1 MENKKLSIKKNNK
14 KILDSNN
21 KIKITGIVIHGRQ
34 EGRKI
39 GFPTA
44 NIDPKFYKNCLAGL
58 EYGVYATRT
67 IWNGKVYNSISNYGT
82 APVYN
87 FEKILFET
95 YIFDFDFEIY
105 GQEITVEVVE
115 FLRPVLN
122 FDSVE
127 SLIVQIQKDCK
138 LALQALK

>member
-1 MENKKLSIKKNNK
+1 MKNNTK
-14 KILDSNN
+14 L
-21 KIKITGIVIHGRQ
+21 TGIVVHGRQ

-44 NIDPKFYKNCLAGL
+44 NTDPKFYKNYLEGL

-67 IWNGKVYNSISNYGT
+67 LWNGKVYDSISNYGT

-105 GQEITVEVVE
+105 DEQITVEVVE

-127 SLIVQIQKDCK
+127 SLIIQIQKDCK
-138 LALQALK
+138 LALKVLK